1 VAEDIPPEAL
11 TADFVR
17 KDKKIQPW
25 CRRWP
30 ARWKL
35 KNEQDVHYLFERL
48 VFMAKRHNPSS
59 RKLRVLLKS
68 PYKRQSPTFH
78 ADRLLPPPQG
88 EKAAGVHARVPHAAG
103 SAEGTR
109 RGQFHRR
116 LLLPR
121 PHLPGQ
127 GRNALRQVRPA
138 FGEYFKGVTQ
148 IPGLEAD
155 IPEEWLKMMMKKH
168 LTPEEKAK
176 LEKLGWDKLMEE
188 FKKRL
193 AEQKERHAGGSKWI
207 GTGGSS
213 PFGHGG
219 YHPEGIRI
227 GGESAGN
234 RTGDQGL
241 GEPRVPQPRRHGRTR
256 HAQHQDRPAPPA
268 PLRPRRRRGRAGSGR
283 HHHRHG
289 AQRRLARHQDA
300 PERHN
305 KVKVLLFLD
314 IGGSMDDHI
323 KVCEELFSAAKSEFK
338 HLEYFYF
345 HNCIYDYVWKD
356 NRRRHG
362 ERFPLWDVM
371 HKYGE
376 DYKVVVVGDATM
388 SPYEILQP
396 GGSVEYSNEEA
407 GAVWLQRM
415 LDTWPRA
422 VWLNPEPERLWDY
435 RHSIELVRTIFN
447 SRMFPLTL
455 AGLER
460 AMRELNK

>member
-1 VAEDIPPEAL
+1 MLIDFFLHLKAKKLPVSTREFLTLLEAIRERVAGHSID
-11 TADFVR
+11 DFYFLSRTCLV
-17 KDKKIQPW
+17 KDEVNYDKFDQ
-25 CRRWP
+25 
-30 ARWKL
+30 
-35 KNEQDVHYLFERL
+35 
-48 VFMAKRHNPSS
+48 
-59 RKLRVLLKS
+59 
-68 PYKRQSPTFH
+68 
-78 ADRLLPPPQG
+78 
-88 EKAAGVHARVPHAAG
+88 
-103 SAEGTR
+103 
-109 RGQFHRR
+109 
-116 LLLPR
+116 
-121 PHLPGQ
+121 
-127 GRNALRQVRPA
+127 A
-138 FGEYFKGVTQ
+138 FGEYFKGITH
-148 IPGLEAD
+148 IPGLEAE
-155 IPEEWLKMMMKKH
+155 IPEEWLKLMMKKH

-193 AEQKERHAGGSKWI
+193 AEQKERHSGGSKWI

-219 YHPEGIRI
+219 YHPEGIRV
-227 GGESAGN
+227 GGPSAGN
-234 RTGDQGL
+234 RTAVKVWENREYRNLDDTVEL
-241 GEPRVPQPRRHGRTR
+241 GTR
-256 HAQHQDRPAPPA
+256 NIKVA
-268 PLRPRRRRGRAGSGR
+268 L
-283 HHHRHG
+283 
-289 AQRRLARHQDA
+289 RRLRRFAREGAEDELDLDSTITGTA
-300 PERHN
+300 RNAGWLDIKMRPERHN

-323 KVCEELFSAAKSEFK
+323 KVCEEMFSAAKSEFK

-345 HNCIYDYVWKD
+345 HNCIYDHVWKD
-356 NRRRHG
+356 NRRRHA

-376 DYKVVVVGDATM
+376 DYKVVIVGDATM

-396 GGSVEYSNEEA
+396 GGSVEYANEEA

-435 RHSIELVRTIFN
+435 RHSIDIIRTIFGT
-447 SRMFPLTL
+447 RMYPLTL

>member
-1 VAEDIPPEAL
+1 MLIDFFLHLKAKKLPVSTREFLTLLEAL
-11 TADFVR
+11 KEHVAGNSIDDFYFLARTCLV
-17 KDKKIQPW
+17 KD
-25 CRRWP
+25 
-30 ARWKL
+30 
-35 KNEQDVHYLFERL
+35 ETHYDKF
-48 VFMAKRHNPSS
+48 
-59 RKLRVLLKS
+59 
-68 PYKRQSPTFH
+68 
-78 ADRLLPPPQG
+78 DR
-88 EKAAGVHARVPHAAG
+88 
-103 SAEGTR
+103 
-109 RGQFHRR
+109 
-116 LLLPR
+116 
-121 PHLPGQ
+121 
-127 GRNALRQVRPA
+127 A

-219 YHPEGIRI
+219 YHPEGIRV
-227 GGESAGN
+227 GGPSAGN
-234 RTGDQGL
+234 RTGVKVWENREYRNLDDTVEL
-241 GEPRVPQPRRHGRTR
+241 GTR
-256 HAQHQDRPAPPA
+256 NIKIA
-268 PLRPRRRRGRAGSGR
+268 L
-283 HHHRHG
+283 
-289 AQRRLARHQDA
+289 RRLRRFAREGAEDELDMDGTITGTA
-300 PERHN
+300 RNAGWLDIRMRPERHN

-455 AGLER
+455 AGLES

>member
-1 VAEDIPPEAL
+1 MLIDFFLHLKAKKLPVSTREFLTLLEALKEHVAENSID
-11 TADFVR
+11 DFYFLARTCLV
-17 KDKKIQPW
+17 KD
-25 CRRWP
+25 
-30 ARWKL
+30 
-35 KNEQDVHYLFERL
+35 ETHYDKFD
-48 VFMAKRHNPSS
+48 
-59 RKLRVLLKS
+59 
-68 PYKRQSPTFH
+68 Q
-78 ADRLLPPPQG
+78 
-88 EKAAGVHARVPHAAG
+88 
-103 SAEGTR
+103 
-109 RGQFHRR
+109 
-116 LLLPR
+116 
-121 PHLPGQ
+121 
-127 GRNALRQVRPA
+127 A

-155 IPEEWLKMMMKKH
+155 IPEEWLKMLMKKH

-193 AEQKERHAGGSKWI
+193 EEQKERHSGGSKWI

-234 RTGDQGL
+234 RTAIKVWENREYRNLDDTVEL
-241 GEPRVPQPRRHGRTR
+241 GTR
-256 HAQHQDRPAPPA
+256 NIKIA
-268 PLRPRRRRGRAGSGR
+268 L
-283 HHHRHG
+283 
-289 AQRRLARHQDA
+289 RRLRRFAREGAEDELDLDGTITGTA
-300 PERHN
+300 RNAGWLDIKMRPERHN

-323 KVCEELFSAAKSEFK
+323 KVCEEMFSAAKSEFK

-376 DYKVVVVGDATM
+376 DYKVVIVGDATM

-396 GGSVEYSNEEA
+396 GGSVEYANEEA

-435 RHSIELVRTIFN
+435 RHSIEVIRTIFAN
-447 SRMFPLTL
+447 RMFPLTL

>member
-1 VAEDIPPEAL
+1 MLIDFFLHLKTKKLPVSTREFLTLLEALKEHVAENSID
-11 TADFVR
+11 DFYFLSRTCLV
-17 KDKKIQPW
+17 KD
-25 CRRWP
+25 
-30 ARWKL
+30 
-35 KNEQDVHYLFERL
+35 ETHYDKFD
-48 VFMAKRHNPSS
+48 
-59 RKLRVLLKS
+59 
-68 PYKRQSPTFH
+68 Q
-78 ADRLLPPPQG
+78 
-88 EKAAGVHARVPHAAG
+88 
-103 SAEGTR
+103 
-109 RGQFHRR
+109 
-116 LLLPR
+116 
-121 PHLPGQ
+121 
-127 GRNALRQVRPA
+127 A
-138 FGEYFKGVTQ
+138 FGEYFKGVTH

-155 IPEEWLKMMMKKH
+155 IPEEWLKMLMQKH

-234 RTGDQGL
+234 RTAIKVWENREYRNLDDTVEL
-241 GEPRVPQPRRHGRTR
+241 GTR
-256 HAQHQDRPAPPA
+256 NIKVA
-268 PLRPRRRRGRAGSGR
+268 L
-283 HHHRHG
+283 
-289 AQRRLARHQDA
+289 RRLRRFAREGAEDELDLDGTITGTA
-300 PERHN
+300 RNAGWLDIKMRPERHN

-323 KVCEELFSAAKSEFK
+323 KVCEEMFSAAKSEFK

-345 HNCIYDYVWKD
+345 HNCIYDHVWKD
-356 NRRRHG
+356 NRRRHA

-376 DYKVVVVGDATM
+376 DYKVVIVGDATM

-396 GGSVEYSNEEA
+396 GGSVEYANEEA

-435 RHSIELVRTIFN
+435 RHSIEVIRTIFAN
-447 SRMFPLTL
+447 RMFPLTL

>member
-1 VAEDIPPEAL
+1 MLIDFFLHLKTKKLPVSTREFLTLLEAL
-11 TADFVR
+11 KEHVAGNSIDDFYFLARTCLV
-17 KDKKIQPW
+17 KD
-25 CRRWP
+25 
-30 ARWKL
+30 
-35 KNEQDVHYLFERL
+35 ETHYDKFD
-48 VFMAKRHNPSS
+48 
-59 RKLRVLLKS
+59 
-68 PYKRQSPTFH
+68 Q
-78 ADRLLPPPQG
+78 
-88 EKAAGVHARVPHAAG
+88 
-103 SAEGTR
+103 
-109 RGQFHRR
+109 
-116 LLLPR
+116 
-121 PHLPGQ
+121 
-127 GRNALRQVRPA
+127 A

-219 YHPEGIRI
+219 YHPEGIRV
-227 GGESAGN
+227 GGPSAGN
-234 RTGDQGL
+234 RTAVKVWENREYRNLDDTVEL
-241 GEPRVPQPRRHGRTR
+241 GTR
-256 HAQHQDRPAPPA
+256 NIKIA
-268 PLRPRRRRGRAGSGR
+268 L
-283 HHHRHG
+283 
-289 AQRRLARHQDA
+289 RRLRRFAREGAEDELDLDGTITGTA
-300 PERHN
+300 RNAGWLDIRMRPERHN

>member
-1 VAEDIPPEAL
+1 MLIDFFLHLKAKKLPVSTREFLTLLEAL
-11 TADFVR
+11 KQHVVSNSIDDFYFLARTCLV
-17 KDKKIQPW
+17 KD
-25 CRRWP
+25 
-30 ARWKL
+30 
-35 KNEQDVHYLFERL
+35 ETHYDKFD
-48 VFMAKRHNPSS
+48 
-59 RKLRVLLKS
+59 
-68 PYKRQSPTFH
+68 Q
-78 ADRLLPPPQG
+78 
-88 EKAAGVHARVPHAAG
+88 
-103 SAEGTR
+103 
-109 RGQFHRR
+109 
-116 LLLPR
+116 
-121 PHLPGQ
+121 
-127 GRNALRQVRPA
+127 A
-138 FGEYFKGVTQ
+138 FGEYFKGVQ
-148 IPGLEAD
+148 HVPGLEAD
-155 IPEEWLKMMMKKH
+155 IPEEWLKMLMKKH

-193 AEQKERHAGGSKWI
+193 EEQKERHSGGSKWI

-234 RTGDQGL
+234 RTAIKVWENREYRNLDDTVEL
-241 GEPRVPQPRRHGRTR
+241 GTR
-256 HAQHQDRPAPPA
+256 NIKIA
-268 PLRPRRRRGRAGSGR
+268 L
-283 HHHRHG
+283 
-289 AQRRLARHQDA
+289 RRLRRFAREGAEDELDLDGTIA
-300 PERHN
+300 GTARNAGWLDIKMRPERHN

-338 HLEYFYF
+338 HLEYYYF

-435 RHSIELVRTIFN
+435 RHSIELVRTLFN
-447 SRMFPLTL
+447 NRMFPLTL